1 MVKKNYMRQA
11 TRYPSIRRI
20 LQSIYN
26 INLFAAANAL
36 ICNVALA
43 QVNQQIPLPNAGAPK
58 ATMTSPPVSPSSAS
72 PAATKASSA
81 PVEAAPKSTTPTATP
96 TQTQS
101 ESATA
106 PAPAA
111 VPGAASPTE
120 PVPPQQTPQ
129 SPQQAPQTVLA
140 PPPADPPPLPV
151 EWYAEWKSSAKSV
164 RKKIVTK
171 IAVTRL
177 NQEKYEVIPAAENA
191 SLPSSFLQTPDDT
204 EIALALATNK
214 VDGGNGCDKSVT
226 AVGICLN
233 AQYVLDI
240 TADNWIVYYIDTK
253 QEKATQILK
262 APKDEGDAYF
272 TWLKFQLNY
281 DTIALAQKGNFILAL
296 LPPAMTTPGIQGKIF
311 ANSSKE
317 HALNKNTARAI
328 GQIQLV
334 KSQGRLGVFTM
345 VSTGLYDRLKITPL
359 SKILLDPIATPG
371 GSNPQ
376 D

>member
-20 LQSIYN
+20 LPSIYN

-43 QVNQQIPLPNAGAPK
+43 QANQQIPLPNAGAPK
-58 ATMTSPPVSPSSAS
+58 ATMTSPPVSPSSVS
-72 PAATKASSA
+72 PAVTKPSSA
-81 PVEAAPKSTTPTATP
+81 PVEAAPKSTTPTAAPNP

-101 ESATA
+101 ESPTA

-111 VPGAASPTE
+111 APVAASTSAPSPT
-120 PVPPQQTPQ
+120 QQA
-129 SPQQAPQTVLA
+129 PQQAPQTVLA

-164 RKKIVTK
+164 RQKIVTK

-317 HALNKNTARAI
+317 HALNKSTARAI